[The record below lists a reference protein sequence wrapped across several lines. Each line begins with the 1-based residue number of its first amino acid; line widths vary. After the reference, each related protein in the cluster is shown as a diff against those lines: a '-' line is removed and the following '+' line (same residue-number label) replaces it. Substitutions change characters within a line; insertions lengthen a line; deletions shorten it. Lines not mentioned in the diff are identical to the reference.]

1 MKRFVVLFLAFIAVI
16 SAQAQTTPVRF
27 AYLSDVHITLS
38 GTSRIEN
45 LKRCIADINSQ
56 PDIQF
61 TVFGGDLTDFGTDEE
76 FAFTRGMFDE
86 LVHPYWVVA
95 GNHDAKWSESGCNS
109 FAKIFGYEHFE
120 FDAGGIKF
128 LGCNCGPN
136 MRMAPALIPHES
148 LTWLDSLAKSLPKEQ
163 PVILVNHYPQDTSVL
178 NYFQLM
184 NAVKQCNIQLL
195 IGGHWH
201 QNRVLNYEGVPAILG
216 RSPDRGKEVG
226 YNIIDI
232 ANGVFSVHER
242 ILVDAD
248 GRTIQPTERQPW
260 YSQHLST
267 SPQYVPDKAAGRD
280 NPYGLPGDYPFLKF
294 DVNREYPQVTE
305 VWRAQDEGD
314 IGCGAVK
321 AGRFVLYAN
330 ETGVV
335 KALDAATGRERWR
348 FATEGK
354 VFSTPA
360 VWKNRVVIGST
371 DGFIYCLSL
380 RNGRLLWRHRCEKSV
395 LATPAIHKGV
405 AYVGSSDHV
414 FRALKVRNGRLLW
427 AHEGIAG
434 FVECR
439 PFVDDEQVVFG
450 DWANTLYSLDPR
462 TGNLQWAWKV
472 KGSRMFSPA
481 AVYPVKAHG
490 KIFIVTPE
498 RKTYALDAST
508 GEQRWV
514 SPGGRESIALSP
526 DGETIYVKTMF
537 DSVQAYATGDGPNG
551 DSPSSSPSGDT
562 GGALKRWEV
571 RPGFGYEIG
580 PTPCACSPDGQLLFV
595 PTDKGNLFCL
605 RADDGSLLWKHKI
618 SVALLNSIVPLP
630 DNHLLI
636 ATMDGVVTLLHY

>member
-1 MKRFVVLFLAFIAVI
+1 MKRFVVLFLAVIAVF
-16 SAQAQTTPVRF
+16 SAQAQTAPVRF
-27 AYLSDVHITLS
+27 AYLSDVHITLN
-38 GTSRIEN
+38 GTSHIDN
-45 LKRCIADINSQ
+45 LKRCIADINTQ

-76 FAFTRGMFDE
+76 FAFTREMFDE

-136 MRMAPALIPHES
+136 MRMAPALIPQET
-148 LTWLDSLAKSLPKEQ
+148 LAWLDSVARAVPREQ

-184 NAVKQCNIQLL
+184 NTVKQCNIQLL

-201 QNRVLNYEGVPAILG
+201 QNRILNYEGVPAILG
-216 RSPDRGKEVG
+216 RSPDRGKEIG
-226 YNIIDI
+226 YNIIEIVDD
-232 ANGVFSVHER
+232 VFSVHER
-242 ILVDAD
+242 ILAD
-248 GRTIQPTERQPW
+248 DKGRTLTPPVERQPW
-260 YSQHLST
+260 YTQNFT
-267 SPQYVPDKAAGRD
+267 DAPQYEPDQTGGGD
-280 NPYGLPGDYPFLKF
+280 NPYGLPDDYPFLKF
-294 DVNREYPQVTE
+294 DINQAYPQVTE
-305 VWRAQDEGD
+305 VWRTQDEGD
-314 IGCGAVK
+314 IGCGVVP
-321 AGRFVLYAN
+321 AGRYVLYAN
-330 ETGVV
+330 ESGIV

-371 DGFIYCLSL
+371 DGSIYCLSL
-380 RNGRLLWRHRCEKSV
+380 RNGRLRWRHRCEKSV
-395 LATPAIHKGV
+395 LATPAIHKGI
-405 AYVGSSDHV
+405 AYVGSSDHI
-414 FRALKVRNGRLLW
+414 FRALKVRTGRLVW
-427 AHEGIAG
+427 KYEGIAG

-462 TGNLQWAWKV
+462 TGRLQWTWQT

-481 AVYPVKAHG
+481 AVNPVKAHDR
-490 KIFIVTPE
+490 IFVVTPE
-498 RKTYALDAST
+498 RKTYALDART
-508 GEQRWV
+508 GEQIWAA
-514 SPGGRESIALSP
+514 SGGRESIALSP
-526 DGETIYVKTMF
+526 NRETIYVKTMF
-537 DSVQAYATGDGPNG
+537 DSVQAYATAPVEVV
-551 DSPSSSPSGDT
+551 
-562 GGALKRWEV
+562 KRWEV

-580 PTPCACSPDGQLLFV
+580 PTPCACSADGQLLFV

-605 RADDGSLLWKHKI
+605 QADNGDLVWKHKI
-618 SVALLNSIVPLP
+618 SVALINAIVPLP
-630 DNHLLI
+630 ERQLLI